1 MAKVTQQPTAE
12 FRWNPRLC
20 SQPRSCAN
28 LSLVREPSSARSL
41 AISCCPALARD
52 ASGICTH
59 QGQVWLLSLFLPQK
73 PGEPHGQGYVSGWGQ
88 QGQL

>member
-1 MAKVTQQPTAE
+1 MAE
-12 FRWNPRLC
+12 FCWNPSLR
-20 SQPRSCAN
+20 SQPWSCAN

-41 AISCCPALARD
+41 GISCCSALARH

-73 PGEPHGQGYVSGWGQ
+73 PGEPHEQGYV
-88 QGQL
+88 